1 MLAAWAPELADTFV
15 TLGFDLA
22 VVVDTQ
28 GVVQHRATGD
38 RPTLDIS
45 AWPGQP
51 WVSTATPD
59 SQHKLQSLWA
69 TVLVTGRSRRHE
81 VNHLGAAS
89 VPVAWRAV
97 RLGVEGPVLAVGQD
111 LRTQLEL
118 QQRFLSAQE
127 ALERSYWNAQR
138 HMLENADQLPT
149 MTLEERQMLG
159 LPGRPE
165 WLSGGDAHA
174 DGHEAA
180 DALRRALDKLHE
192 RIGKDSLT
200 GLLRDARRL
209 AEQQFCAWPCS
220 APAAWKSWRARWA
233 SAGAPCCAAGARH
246 CANGR
251 PHKRLPS
258 FTFFR
263 FFRDSPPWPPCL
275 TPSPPSWHRKS

>member
-97 RLGVEGPVLAVGQD
+97 RLGAEGPVLAVGQD

-209 AEQQFCAWPCS
+209 AEQQFLRLALQ
-220 APAAWKSWRARWA
+220 RAG
-233 SAGAPCCAAGARH
+233 SLEELAR
-246 CANGR
+246 AMGVSR
-251 PHKRLPS
+251 RSLLRRGGQTLRQRS
-258 FTFFR
+258 T
-263 FFRDSPPWPPCL
+263 S
-275 TPSPPSWHRKS
+275 